1 MKLYNSI
8 GPNPHVVRMF
18 IAELGLD
25 IETIEMDLV
34 AGENRQEE
42 HLKRNPSGQS
52 PTLELEDGSF
62 LSEITAICEYLD
74 EKQGN
79 TDLMGKTPE
88 ERALTRMWTRRVD
101 LQIIEPLTTGFRYS
115 EGLELF
121 KTRMQTIP
129 EAADG
134 LKSIAQEKLAWLD
147 GEMEG
152 KDYICGDRFSLADV
166 MLFCFITFGATVGQ
180 SVSEENTNLTSW
192 YDRVKERSSTA
203 A

>member
-25 IETIEMDLV
+25 IQTIEMDLI
-34 AGENRQEE
+34 AGENRQED

-88 ERALTRMWTRRVD
+88 ERALTRMWARRVD
-101 LQIIEPLTTGFRYS
+101 LQIIEPLITGFRYS

-134 LKSIAQEKLAWLD
+134 LKSIAQEKIAWLN

-180 SVSEENTNLTSW
+180 SVSKDNTNIISW
-192 YDRVKERSSTA
+192 YERVKERSSA
-203 A
+203 AA